1 MPGVDMRP
9 RATDRLRTVR
19 GYSLIEVVV
28 IVGIVSALGAI
39 AVPNFLDWQQ
49 KYRLKDS
56 IASLQSSLALARMI
70 AMNQSTTVTVTLS
83 QPSATS
89 AVTVT
94 FTRSA
99 GGGTQEVMPPV
110 ALPPSSGFTGS
121 AAGAISLTNASGGA
135 VGSPQDVQFTSLGRP
150 VNPSTTPN
158 AANNLCI
165 TNTGA
170 YTACGG
176 GTSQAINL
184 KNSRG
189 LNYRVIVGTTGK
201 LSWCYTNSCAP

>member
-1 MPGVDMRP
+1 MCP
-9 RATDRLRTVR
+9 RAAHRLRTVR
-19 GYSLIEVVV
+19 GFTLTEMMIV
-28 IVGIVSALGAI
+28 VGIISALAAI
-39 AVPNFLDWQQ
+39 AIPNFLDWQR

-70 AMNQSTTVTVTLS
+70 AMNQNTTVTVTIS
-83 QPSATS
+83 QPSVTS

-94 FTRSA
+94 FTRS
-99 GGGTQEVMPPV
+99 GGATVMPDLT
-110 ALPPSSGFTGS
+110 LPPSTGFAGS

-135 VGSPQDVQFTSLGRP
+135 VASPQDVQFTSLGRP

-165 TNTGA
+165 TSTGA
-170 YTACGG
+170 YTACSG
-176 GTSQAINL
+176 GTAQAINL
-184 KNSRG
+184 KNSKG

-201 LSWCYTNSCAP
+201 LSWCYASSCVP